1 LQQEVRHCQLFWQG
15 QEQQVPLQVLQ
26 QGQLLLERQ
35 QEPQR
40 PQERQQE
47 QQEQQEQQQERQQE
61 QQEQQQERQ
70 QGQVWLVQVWPE
82 QVCLE
87 QGWLN

>member
-47 QQEQQEQQQERQQE
+47 QQEQQEQQQERQQ
-61 QQEQQQERQ
+61 
-70 QGQVWLVQVWPE
+70 GQVWLVQVWPE

>member
-47 QQEQQEQQQERQQE
+47 QQEQQ
-61 QQEQQQERQ
+61 QERQ